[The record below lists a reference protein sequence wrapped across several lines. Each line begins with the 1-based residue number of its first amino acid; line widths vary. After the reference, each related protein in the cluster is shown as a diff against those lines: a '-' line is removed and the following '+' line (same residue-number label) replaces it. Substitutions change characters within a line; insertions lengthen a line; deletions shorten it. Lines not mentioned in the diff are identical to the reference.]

1 MLLALSTGRFY
12 LPMKPIVCV
21 NLHSRRFS
29 TTKNESRRPMTEAIK
44 NNKIYELYMA
54 SIVDFAKTVVIKLDE
69 LADGLNYLVMQKSTV
84 TSVDPS
90 DKSSWKYYQNIS
102 GSYHFTDEPMMIT
115 SLDTGARVRFDKN
128 TLATHPVT
136 KQAYRYGS
144 YYYDE
149 LLGRYPDS
157 ELLIHG
163 ILNPVDLQ
171 EAIDAKNG
179 TILTYDARYVEEWET
194 ELIANL
200 QTWVY
205 NFVQRW
211 FNPQY
216 ARTDNLYVASF
227 FAQLSLN
234 IVPVVWNLRTRA
246 CKTNQAHSFHIAQ
259 YLRSH
264 GYLDTYLPEMTRE
277 QVLGLY
283 RNIRRYRKHA
293 GSQENFESLV
303 DLLLT
308 KRNMALFELEFRQD
322 SGSIL
327 YENPKDVGAITPEPV
342 FVRLPANSTAKLF
355 PQTNSSLDDA
365 FTLINSQA
373 AGNPEFHQNQR
384 DAIRSKMRTTKDG
397 KMPTKVFEASLDTN
411 SDTYIQ
417 APDEIVFNE
426 WVHTVAMG
434 RYVSTLELY
443 PPGET
448 VPILINQEQA
458 VALWAYC
465 LLKSQEPVDGEG
477 DFEMPERVP
486 MLGVSYVRR
495 STQPTLLELQQIVD
509 TRLLTPQDIQLLID
523 NAPPEPPGMLDIQ
536 DFEAYCSSV
545 YVNGQR
551 QYRLYSFKS
560 HPVARAMGQMVA
572 ESMFEN
578 KLVALPSLTEQTSPY
593 RGVLFSQFLE
603 QIGFDGAT
611 YTQADWFEFAKTIF
625 EQATGVNI
633 NISSDPARVQAAMVA
648 MLRQLSS
655 YSIQVAYTPATSY
668 SIPANRPDVR
678 VSDFTASV
686 TNGMNV
692 GILNLTTDV
701 DFQEVFNEETLGS
714 NQTTVDT
721 TVSFVPTF
729 TVDLPVNRL
738 ATASLSMED
747 SRGIIVR
754 TGLDA
759 SITFEPI

>member
-1 MLLALSTGRFY
+1 
-12 LPMKPIVCV
+12 
-21 NLHSRRFS
+21 
-29 TTKNESRRPMTEAIK
+29 MTEAIK

-69 LADGLNYLVMQKSTV
+69 LADSLNYLVMQKSTIAA
-84 TSVDPS
+84 VDPS

-102 GSYHFTDEPMMIT
+102 GSYHFVDEPMMIT
-115 SLDTGARVRFDKN
+115 SLDTGTRVRFDRT

-136 KQAYRYGS
+136 RQAYRYGS

-149 LLGRYPDS
+149 LLSRYPD
-157 ELLIHG
+157 EEFLIHG
-163 ILNPVDLQ
+163 ILNPADMQ
-171 EAIDAKNG
+171 SAIDAKNG
-179 TILTYDARYVEEWET
+179 TILAYDERYVEEWET
-194 ELIANL
+194 ELIPSL

-216 ARTDNLYVASF
+216 TRTDNLYVASF
-227 FAQLSLN
+227 FAQLSINL
-234 IVPVVWNLRTRA
+234 VPAIWNLRTRA
-246 CKTNQAHSFHIAQ
+246 CKTNQAHSFHVAQ

-264 GYLDTYLPEMTRE
+264 GYLDTYMPEMTRE

-283 RNIRRYRKHA
+283 RNIRRFRKHA

-308 KRNMALFELEFRQD
+308 RRNMALFELEFRQD

-327 YENPKDVGAITPEPV
+327 YENPKDIGAIIPEPV
-342 FVRLPANSTAKLF
+342 FVRLPANETAKLF
-355 PQTNSSLDDA
+355 PQTNSSLDDT
-365 FTLINSQA
+365 FSLIDSQA
-373 AGNPEFHQNQR
+373 AGNSEFHQNQR
-384 DAIRSKMRTTKDG
+384 DAIRLKMRTAKDG
-397 KMPTKVFEASLDTN
+397 KTPTKVFEASLDTN

-426 WVHTVAMG
+426 WIHTVAMG
-434 RYVSTLELY
+434 RYVATLEIY
-443 PPGET
+443 PPSET

-465 LLKSQEPVDGEG
+465 LLKSQEPDDGGG
-477 DFEMPERVP
+477 DFVMPERVP
-486 MLGVSYVRR
+486 MLGTSYVRR
-495 STQPTLLELQQIVD
+495 SVQPTTNQLLQIVD
-509 TRLLTPQDIQLLID
+509 SRLLTPQDIQLLVD
-523 NAPPEPPGMLDIQ
+523 NAPPEPPGMLDLQ
-536 DFEAYCSSV
+536 DFEAYCSAV

-560 HPVARAMGQMVA
+560 HPAARAMGQMVS

-578 KLVALPSLTEQTSPY
+578 KLVALASLTEQATPY
-593 RGVLFSQFLE
+593 RGILYSQFLE
-603 QIGFDGAT
+603 QIGFDGST
-611 YTQADWFEFAKTIF
+611 YTQSDWAEFAKSIF
-625 EQATGVNI
+625 EQSTGVNI

-655 YSIQVAYTPATSY
+655 YSIQVAYTPASSY

-686 TNGMNV
+686 SNGLNV
-692 GILNLTTDV
+692 NILGLTSDV
-701 DFQEVFNEETLGS
+701 EFQEVFNEETLDS
-714 NQTTVDT
+714 NQATVDASMT
-721 TVSFVPTF
+721 FVPTF
-729 TVDLPVNRL
+729 AVELPVNRL
-738 ATASLSMED
+738 ATASMSLED
-747 SRGIIVR
+747 SRGIIIR